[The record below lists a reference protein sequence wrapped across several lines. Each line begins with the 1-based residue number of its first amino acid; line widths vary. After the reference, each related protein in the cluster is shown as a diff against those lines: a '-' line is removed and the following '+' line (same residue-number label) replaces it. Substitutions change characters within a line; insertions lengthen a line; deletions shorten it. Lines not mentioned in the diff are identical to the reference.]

1 VVVVTKVEE
10 FHPRELSVV
19 VGDDCVE
26 YAEEIDDV
34 GEERDRLLG
43 VDVDDGSG
51 LYPLRELVDC
61 YKKVGEA
68 PGCLSEWTHHV
79 EVPDCE
85 GPREFVCN
93 ACAGR

>member
-51 LYPLRELVDC
+51 LYPL
-61 YKKVGEA
+61 
-68 PGCLSEWTHHV
+68 
-79 EVPDCE
+79 
-85 GPREFVCN
+85 
-93 ACAGR
+93 